1 MTPNGVNCQYASLC
15 DDVANGRLYIGYSAS
30 PTPGDRVTNL
40 ETNAEAAKVMF
51 YALDVTKLP
60 VVNSVEPEP
69 LQADVMISPNP
80 AREVTNVRINSKT
93 QGFVKVSIMTSIG
106 EMVMS
111 SISPN
116 ETGNFEVAVPT
127 QALAAGM
134 YQCVI
139 EQGAARSV
147 HALSVV
153 R

>member
-1 MTPNGVNCQYASLC
+1 
-15 DDVANGRLYIGYSAS
+15 
-30 PTPGDRVTNL
+30 
-40 ETNAEAAKVMF
+40 MF
-51 YALDVTKLP
+51 HALDVTKLP

-69 LQADVMISPNP
+69 LQADVTIAPNP
-80 AREVTNVRINSKT
+80 ARELANVRITSKN

-111 SISPN
+111 SVSPN
-116 ETGNFEVAVPT
+116 ETGTFEVSIPT

-139 EQGAARSV
+139 EQAGARSV
-147 HALSVV
+147 HSLSVV

>member
-1 MTPNGVNCQYASLC
+1 
-15 DDVANGRLYIGYSAS
+15 GRLYIGYSAS

-51 YALDVTKLP
+51 YALDAAKLP
-60 VVNSVEPEP
+60 VVNSVDPEP
-69 LQADVMISPNP
+69 LQADVTIAPNP
-80 AREVTNVRINSKT
+80 VREVANVRIVSKS
-93 QGFVKVSIMTSIG
+93 QGAVKVSVMTSIG

-111 SISPN
+111 SVSPN
-116 ETGNFEVAVPT
+116 DSGTFEVAIPT

-139 EQGAARSV
+139 EQAGARSV